1 MWYYVIAFGLSL
13 IGIYLAN
20 QYFRNK
26 FLFVFFS
33 IIALAPGIIIAGF
46 RFHTIGSDTDFY
58 ILPIFNQAT
67 KYFTNFTEFAEAN
80 PNTEFLYLLYTW
92 IVTRVINESYIYL
105 SINHLLILLPMYIAA
120 FRLRRY
126 LSPVM
131 FFLIY
136 YLIFYQESLS
146 IVRQSIA
153 ISLSTLAFT
162 YYASG
167 SYKKYALFVILAF
180 GFHSTVI
187 VVLLYPLILW
197 CVKKYPMSK
206 NVKKYSIFVVAG
218 ALVVINLN
226 LILMLL
232 INSGLL
238 NTKYLIYTADSDTF
252 KGGLGVTNF
261 VLKFMIIYFIY
272 SFRKLNRK
280 LLFAD
285 FAYILAIMDLFFCMF
300 ALLMAPLDRFSLYP
314 RLMTCVTLPILF
326 KISKQQHL
334 NKLNIFKPI
343 LILFLMFFWYYVYML
358 GDFDSTSDYKMVLS
372 LI

>member
-1 MWYYVIAFGLSL
+1 MFYSF
-13 IGIYLAN
+13 
-20 QYFRNK
+20 
-26 FLFVFFS
+26 
-33 IIALAPGIIIAGF
+33 IALAPTVIIAGF

-67 KYFTNFTEFAEAN
+67 KFFTKFSEFSEAN
-80 PNTEFLYLLYTW
+80 PNTDFLYLLYTW
-92 IVTRVINESYIYL
+92 LVTRIIDESYIYL
-105 SINHLLILLPMYIAA
+105 SINHLLILLPMYITA
-120 FRLRRY
+120 FRLRKF

-131 FFLIY
+131 FFLLY

-162 YYASG
+162 YYVSG
-167 SYKKYALFVILAF
+167 SYKKYALLMGLAF
-180 GFHSTVI
+180 GFHSTVV

-197 CVKKYPMSK
+197 CLKKYPMSQNIK
-206 NVKKYSIFVVAG
+206 SYSIFVIIG
-218 ALVVINLN
+218 IFVVINLN
-226 LILMLL
+226 FILMLL
-232 INSGLL
+232 INSGVL

-261 VLKFMIIYFIY
+261 VLKFLIIYFIY

-314 RLMTCVTLPILF
+314 RIMTCITLPILF
-326 KISKQQHL
+326 KISRLHHID
-334 NKLNIFKPI
+334 KLNIFKPI